1 MRKTQLVMI
10 SVLCLSLPTRA
21 DAQGYGKTKTIDGIV
36 HVLNSA
42 KPLQGTIQLNVERT
56 RTIDPYEQPEVGM
69 RGISFA
75 RKPDGEVILFDSSS
89 AEGHRWSSRGQ
100 YLGLLTRKGQGPG
113 EFTSNIGYY
122 PCFIGPEIWV
132 RGGMKAARF
141 DKDGKFI
148 KERAFRNRIDSF
160 IDDRHGLA
168 LESRPGP
175 KPMRTLRLV
184 EFDFD
189 NPEGDKIFDLIG
201 PAEVGSI
208 QKPGG
213 RGGFIDPW
221 GTPNV
226 ISTCIPSQGQIFMA
240 FNTEYKIQVKDFE
253 GNLRMV
259 IEKPYKNIKV
269 TKKDLETMYGGLLK
283 QEFMKWL
290 WDAYPDHFVA
300 IMKLVSLPRGH
311 LGVYRVTG
319 PQAFEIDVFD
329 PKGRFLYILSPPA
342 GIMKG
347 EEQFSESGFAVV
359 EPEADKYF
367 YHEYRIKN
375 LPLVFGK

>member
-1 MRKTQLVMI
+1 MI
-10 SVLCLSLPTRA
+10 SILWLLFPTRVGTR
-21 DAQGYGKTKTIDGIV
+21 DYVQVKTINGVV
-36 HVLNSA
+36 HILNSS
-42 KPLQGTIQLNVERT
+42 KPLQGTIQLEVERT

-75 RKPDGEVILFDSSS
+75 RKPDGEVILFDASN

-100 YLGLLTRKGQGPG
+100 YLGPLTRKGQGPG
-113 EFTSNIGYY
+113 EFVSNIGYY

-168 LESRPGP
+168 LESTPGP
-175 KPMRTLRLV
+175 KAMRTLRLV

-189 NPEGDKIFDLIG
+189 NPEGDKIFGLIG
-201 PAEVGSI
+201 PAEVGAI
-208 QKPGG
+208 QKPSG

-221 GTPNV
+221 GTPNIV
-226 ISTCIPSQGQIFMA
+226 STCIPSLGQIFMA

-253 GNLRMV
+253 GNLQMV
-259 IEKPYKNIKV
+259 IEKPHKNIKV
-269 TKKDLETMYGGLLK
+269 TKKDLETMYGSLLK

-290 WDAYPDHFVA
+290 WDAYPGHFVA

-319 PQAFEIDVFD
+319 PQAVEIDVFD
-329 PKGRFLYILSPPA
+329 PKGRFLYILIPPP
-342 GIMKG
+342 GILIG
-347 EEQFSESGFAVV
+347 EAQFFESGFAVV
-359 EPEADKYF
+359 EQEADKYV

-375 LPLVFGK
+375 LPFLFGK